1 MQESNAKI
9 PAQNSYVS
17 ISPYVGIIQIRF
29 RVKASAYSQPA
40 YASTPFSFL
49 QHFSIVRT
57 EFSFF
62 RLQAPEKAVYLFAS
76 SKSFPKRYAAS
87 KAEREVR
94 KTPMP
99 SFFA

>member
-40 YASTPFSFL
+40 YASTPFSFFATFFIIL
-49 QHFSIVRT
+49 IYAEIAIVYFT
-57 EFSFF
+57 IT
-62 RLQAPEKAVYLFAS
+62 K
-76 SKSFPKRYAAS
+76 
-87 KAEREVR
+87 
-94 KTPMP
+94 
-99 SFFA
+99 